1 MGDFASFHVLRFLG
15 TQTLVIFADVAGASL
30 DPWTNAMRLDESSKL
45 QTHRYADRFSVVRVE
60 TTGALL
66 EPVRKSSSVPAVLVS
81 VFVQPVATRGY
92 RLWVDGATVPTG
104 PIPAF
109 RSNVIDLAA
118 EPATWGAAGIDY
130 VHFHVRYDAIDET
143 AADLGFERVG
153 AVRPVIARDDIVL
166 AQITKTVLPFLECGG
181 CGRASEADLLALDR
195 LELILGAHLVQRY
208 GATKK
213 KRAPSTGGLAGW
225 QRLRATELLRAN
237 LDGRLRLAHLARACG
252 LSVSHFARA
261 FKASF
266 GVPCHRWL
274 TEHRIQRAQELLSAK
289 NVRLADVAD
298 QCGFGDQAAFTRTFN
313 RLVGLPPGRW
323 RREHSR

>member
-1 MGDFASFHVLRFLG
+1 V
-15 TQTLVIFADVAGASL
+15 ADASL
-30 DPWTNAMRLDESSKL
+30 EPWTNAMRLDESSTL
-45 QTHRYADRFSVVRVE
+45 RTHHYADRFSVVRVE
-60 TTGALL
+60 TTGALI

-81 VFVQPVATRGY
+81 VFVQPVAMRGY

-143 AADLGFERVG
+143 AAELGYERVG
-153 AVRPVIARDDIVL
+153 AVRPVVARDDIVL
-166 AQITKTVLPFLECGG
+166 AQIAKNVLPFL
-181 CGRASEADLLALDR
+181 GRASGVDALALDR

-208 GATKK
+208 GATKQR
-213 KRAPSTGGLAGW
+213 RATSSGGLASW
-225 QRLRATELLRAN
+225 QRRRATELLRAN
-237 LDGRLRLAHLARACG
+237 LDGQPRLADFARACG

-274 TEHRIQRAQELLSAK
+274 TEHRIQRAQELLAVK
-289 NVRLADVAD
+289 DTRLADVAD
-298 QCGFGDQAAFTRTFN
+298 QCGFRDQAAFTRTFH
-313 RLVGLPPGRW
+313 RLVGLTPGRW
-323 RREHSR
+323 RKEHSK